1 MPAVGE
7 IITVLP
13 ACHPYRHPIMHF
25 SLSPG
30 REGEFFEAERLLQI
44 LAFTVIV
51 RVGTPLLFAC
61 SDRDASGG
69 KHEKIFTCTGGFA
82 AAFDLVRL
90 YKTE

>member
-13 ACHPYRHPIMHF
+13 VCHLYRHPIMHF

-61 SDRDASGG
+61 SDNRNASG
-69 KHEKIFTCTGGFA
+69 E
-82 AAFDLVRL
+82 
-90 YKTE
+90 